1 MSLQTNHRWTFAPR
15 FRKGVFGWRSQP
27 AILRIREALSE
38 IKKTARKNPILGA
51 EGAVLFLEKISAA
64 IANVDG
70 SSGAIGAAVNAA
82 VDVLVPIIAGAPAD
96 EALRGKWLDRLWRAV
111 ESDDYSYID
120 QLPDRWGELCA
131 SPETA
136 SIWADSF
143 IDTVRMSWS
152 GDRHRGEFF
161 NGSAACL
168 SALYTAGRFQE
179 ILDLVDLAP
188 YKSWEYRKWGV
199 KALATMGEKTEAL
212 QYAEDSLGLNVN
224 PFFIAEACE
233 EILLSMGQTEE
244 AYRKYSFTA
253 NRKSTYLAT
262 FRAVASKYPDRAPS
276 DILRDLVACTPG
288 EEGKWFAAAK
298 SVGLYEE
305 AIELANRTPCDPK
318 TLTRAARD
326 LTETE
331 PRFALEAGLAALR
344 WIAEGYGY
352 EITGLDVREAHDRTM
367 RAAEIIGCRESTLSR
382 IRKLAA
388 KNSDGGRILAA
399 ILRQDPG
406 RMR

>member
-1 MSLQTNHRWTFAPR
+1 
-15 FRKGVFGWRSQP
+15 
-27 AILRIREALSE
+27 
-38 IKKTARKNPILGA
+38 
-51 EGAVLFLEKISAA
+51 
-64 IANVDG
+64 
-70 SSGAIGAAVNAA
+70 
-82 VDVLVPIIAGAPAD
+82 
-96 EALRGKWLDRLWRAV
+96 
-111 ESDDYSYID
+111 
-120 QLPDRWGELCA
+120 
-131 SPETA
+131 
-136 SIWADSF
+136 
-143 IDTVRMSWS
+143 
-152 GDRHRGEFF
+152 
-161 NGSAACL
+161 
-168 SALYTAGRFQE
+168 LYTAGRFKE
-179 ILDLVDLAP
+179 ILDLVGLAP

-212 QYAEDSLGLNVN
+212 RFAEDSLGLNVN

-233 EILLSMGQTEE
+233 KILLSLGQTEE

-276 DILRDLVACTPG
+276 DILRDLVASTPG

-298 SVGLYEE
+298 SAGLYEE

-367 RAAEIIGCRESTLSR
+367 RAAEIIGCRENALSR
-382 IRKLAA
+382 IRKLAE

-406 RMR
+406 GMR